1 MLDRLQ
7 DILLAAGLVGSTWGA
22 EQAAAGEL
30 VALYRQYYAGE
41 HRLKLTAEMKK
52 MMQIGDARLD
62 RYNDNYCEMVVD
74 ALADRLVLDTVKP
87 MGATDDAA
95 AAAWLENILTV
106 NRMDATQIALHE
118 AVLRDGV
125 AYVMVQYVDG
135 LGALLAVE
143 RAWDGVTG
151 ILPVW
156 DSTGEYLLSAVK
168 VWREADVTRVN
179 IYYPDKTD
187 KYTYA
192 DGSLRLVV
200 SEDTR
205 RDGVA
210 PGVPLVAFK
219 NRGGGR
225 SELVN
230 VIPLQDSLNR
240 TLASMVMSAELT
252 AFSLLFAVG
261 FEPPSGITPG
271 MVIHA
276 SINGAD
282 GGPVVTDS
290 RDEAAAYAA
299 LMGTYKLERIS
310 AGDLSQLIGQAE
322 FLIEQIATVSSTPVP
337 SQMGG
342 ASSSGE
348 ALKQRDIRLQ
358 GKARRAQVQIGNAWE
373 DVFALARVQQELF
386 GVTLPPLVTGF
397 NAKWKSAE
405 IRNDADVRE
414 MAKLLHE
421 WGYEREALRVLS
433 ASTLADY
440 SEDDITRLMDE
451 KARDSE
457 VALGALAGTLPGFE

>member
-1 MLDRLQ
+1 MLDKLQ
-7 DILLAAGLVGSTWGA
+7 EILRAAGLVGSTWA
-22 EQAAAGEL
+22 EEQRAAGEL

-41 HRLKLTAEMKK
+41 HRLKLTREMRN
-52 MMQIGDARLD
+52 MMQIGDSRLD

-74 ALADRLVLDTVKP
+74 ALADRLVLDTIKP
-87 MGATDDAA
+87 LGATDENAG
-95 AAAWLENILTV
+95 AWVENILAI
-106 NRMDATQIALHE
+106 NRMDATQIAVHE
-118 AVLRDGV
+118 AVLRDGIT
-125 AYVMVQYVDG
+125 YVMVQYVDG
-135 LGALLAVE
+135 LGPMLAVE
-143 RAWDGVTG
+143 RAWDGVAG

-156 DSTGEYLLSAVK
+156 DGTGEYLLSAVK
-168 VWREADVTRVN
+168 VWREGDVTRVN
-179 IYYPDKTD
+179 VYYADKTD
-187 KYTYA
+187 KYAYA

-200 SEDTR
+200 SDDTTR
-205 RDGVA
+205 NGVA
-210 PGVPLVAFK
+210 PGVPLVAFR

-240 TLASMVMSAELT
+240 TLTSMVMSAELT

-290 RDEAAAYAA
+290 RDEAAAYAS
-299 LMGTYKLERIS
+299 LMSTYRLERIS

-342 ASSSGE
+342 GDQSGE

-358 GKARRAQVQIGNAWE
+358 GKARRAQVQLGNAWE
-373 DVFALARVQQELF
+373 DVFMLAHEQQTIF
-386 GVTLPPLVTGF
+386 GVTLPPAITGV

-405 IRNDADVRE
+405 IRNDSDIRE
-414 MAKLLHE
+414 MAALLHS

-440 SEDDITRLMDE
+440 TEEDITRLMDE